1 MDIARRDTCK
11 DTAHKDTGD
20 IGDTE
25 DIEDTGYSDTEG
37 TGCSDIV
44 DTGYS
49 DTEDTGYSDIV
60 DTECWDSVYLDIV
73 NNS

>member
-1 MDIARRDTCK
+1 M
-11 DTAHKDTGD
+11 
-20 IGDTE
+20 
-25 DIEDTGYSDTEG
+25 DTGYSDTEG